1 MNCFSWLFKLCLSY
15 VISRILSVSSWRN
28 SPSSRQSRFIRALFV
43 GQKYDML
50 AVNQEEIVNMSNSYT
65 LLGKK
70 WLDAY
75 FSQQN
80 LPSIPLS
87 LRGTAFQTRVRQ
99 ELQKIPFGDTKTYGE
114 LAKELNC
121 PSAQAVGGAIGK
133 NPISLIIPCHRVL
146 GRYGQLTGYAGGLE
160 RKSWLLEY
168 EKEK

>member
-1 MNCFSWLFKLCLSY
+1 MLYQEFYQSPLGEIRLLADNLGLSGLY
-15 VISRILSVSSWRN
+15 
-28 SPSSRQSRFIRALFV
+28 FV

-70 WLDAY
+70 WLDVY

>member
-1 MNCFSWLFKLCLSY
+1 MLYQEFYQSPLGEIRLLADNLGLSGLY
-15 VISRILSVSSWRN
+15 
-28 SPSSRQSRFIRALFV
+28 FV

-87 LRGTAFQTRVRQ
+87 LRGTAFQTRVWQ
-99 ELQKIPFGDTKTYGE
+99 ELQKILFGDTKTYGE

-121 PSAQAVGGAIGK
+121 QSAQAVGGAIGK
-133 NPISLIIPCHRVL
+133 NPISLIIPCHRIL